1 MSTTAIAIIGVI
13 VIILLYSYMHNKE
26 RMSLAE
32 IDRAASAIRQ
42 SRERLATKSGK
53 SINVANVYG
62 RERLDMNI
70 PWTPYF

>member
-1 MSTTAIAIIGVI
+1 MSTAAIAVIGVI
-13 VIILLYSYMHNKE
+13 VIILLYVYMYSKE

-32 IDRAASAIRQ
+32 IDRVASAIRQ
-42 SRERLATKSGK
+42 SRERLASNPV
-53 SINVANVYG
+53 SVANVYG